1 VIALWMSQTPPQRLP
16 LLSSYEWKAEYER
29 EEDSRQKPMP
39 QPPPLLPPFLLL
51 RLLVYEELKELELK
65 MELPMLNH

>member
-29 EEDSRQKPMP
+29 EEDSRQKLM
-39 QPPPLLPPFLLL
+39 PLLPPFLLL
-51 RLLVYEELKELELK
+51 LLLV
-65 MELPMLNH
+65 